1 MGSNSELHVVLTT
14 MLSLDR
20 KTMYMKLILLD
31 YFPVLL
37 LFCWWFVMY
46 GVDAP
51 LITLTAE
58 TCSMALILTV
68 LFEVRWRCLFKY
80 FKKEKDLKNIIQFT
94 ETLQYCQIMYDHH
107 QAPPKS
113 FMLSSI
119 VFLNFAGVLNAAVLY
134 IAPLGLF
141 LEPDGDVFFY
151 LMGFVLFGFSCLQI
165 SFIQPLL
172 LNCDADT
179 FKFIRSQA
187 LVFSETTTAAA
198 TTAKEPPESSG
209 SVEIV

>member
-14 MLSLDR
+14 KLSLDR

-58 TCSMALILTV
+58 TCSMALIWTV
-68 LFEVRWRCLFKY
+68 LFEVRWRCLFQY
-80 FKKEKDLKNIIQFT
+80 FKKEADLENIIQFT
-94 ETLQYCQIMYDHH
+94 ETLHYCQIMYDHH
-107 QAPPKS
+107 QATPKS
-113 FMLSSI
+113 FMLSSL
-119 VFLNFAGVLNAAVLY
+119 VFLNFAGFLNAAVLY
-134 IAPLGLF
+134 IAPLVLF
-141 LEPDGDVFFY
+141 LELQGDAFYY
-151 LMGFVLFGFSCLQI
+151 LMCYVLAGFSCLQI

-172 LNCDADT
+172 LNCDADS
-179 FKFIRSQA
+179 FKFIRSQP

-198 TTAKEPPESSG
+198 TTAKEPAESAG
-209 SVEIV
+209 SDEIV

>member
-14 MLSLDR
+14 KLSLDR

-80 FKKEKDLKNIIQFT
+80 FKKEADLENIIQFT
-94 ETLQYCQIMYDHH
+94 ETLHYCQIMYDHH
-107 QAPPKS
+107 QATPKS
-113 FMLSSI
+113 FMLSSF
-119 VFLNFAGVLNAAVLY
+119 VFLNFAGFLNAAVLY
-134 IAPLGLF
+134 IAPL
-141 LEPDGDVFFY
+141 
-151 LMGFVLFGFSCLQI
+151 
-165 SFIQPLL
+165 PLL
-172 LNCDADT
+172 LNCDADS
-179 FKFIRSQA
+179 FKFIRSQP

-198 TTAKEPPESSG
+198 TTAKEPAESSG
-209 SVEIV
+209 SDEIV

>member
-14 MLSLDR
+14 KLSLDR
-20 KTMYMKLILLD
+20 KTMYMKMILLD

-68 LFEVRWRCLFKY
+68 LFE
-80 FKKEKDLKNIIQFT
+80 EADLKNIIQFT
-94 ETLQYCQIMYDHH
+94 ASNPAT
-107 QAPPKS
+107 PKS
-113 FMLSSI
+113 FMLSSL
-119 VFLNFAGVLNAAVLY
+119 VFLNFVGILNAATLY
-134 IAPLGLF
+134 IAPL
-141 LEPDGDVFFY
+141 
-151 LMGFVLFGFSCLQI
+151 
-165 SFIQPLL
+165 PLL

-179 FKFIRSQA
+179 FKFIRSQP

-198 TTAKEPPESSG
+198 TTAKEPAESSG
-209 SVEIV
+209 SAEIV

>member
-1 MGSNSELHVVLTT
+1 MGSNPELHVVLTT
-14 MLSLDR
+14 KLSLERQFD
-20 KTMYMKLILLD
+20 LLD

-58 TCSMALILTV
+58 TCSMALTLTV
-68 LFEVRWRCLFKY
+68 LFE
-80 FKKEKDLKNIIQFT
+80 EADLKNIIQFT
-94 ETLQYCQIMYDHH
+94 ETLHYCQIMYDHH
-107 QAPPKS
+107 QATPKS
-113 FMLSSI
+113 FMLSSL
-119 VFLNFAGVLNAAVLY
+119 VFLNFAGFLNAATLY
-134 IAPLGLF
+134 IAPLVLF
-141 LEPDGDVFFY
+141 LKPHGDGFYY
-151 LMGFVLFGFSCLQI
+151 LMCYVLFGFSCLQI

-179 FKFIRSQA
+179 FKFIRSQP

-198 TTAKEPPESSG
+198 TTAKEPAESSG
-209 SVEIV
+209 SAEIV

>member
-68 LFEVRWRCLFKY
+68 LFE
-80 FKKEKDLKNIIQFT
+80 EKDLKNIIQFT

>member
-14 MLSLDR
+14 KLSLDR

-68 LFEVRWRCLFKY
+68 LFE
-80 FKKEKDLKNIIQFT
+80 EADLENIIQFT
-94 ETLQYCQIMYDHH
+94 ETLHYCQIMYDHH
-107 QAPPKS
+107 QATPKS
-113 FMLSSI
+113 FMLSSL
-119 VFLNFAGVLNAAVLY
+119 VFLNFAGFLNAAVLY
-134 IAPLGLF
+134 IAPLVLF
-141 LEPDGDVFFY
+141 LEPQGDGFYY
-151 LMGFVLFGFSCLQI
+151 LMCYVLSGFSCLQI

-172 LNCDADT
+172 LNCDADS
-179 FKFIRSQA
+179 FKFIRSQP

-198 TTAKEPPESSG
+198 TTAKEPAESSG
-209 SVEIV
+209 SDEIV

>member
-1 MGSNSELHVVLTT
+1 
-14 MLSLDR
+14 
-20 KTMYMKLILLD
+20 MYMKLILLD

-80 FKKEKDLKNIIQFT
+80 FKKEADLENIIQFT
-94 ETLQYCQIMYDHH
+94 ETLHYCQIMYDHH
-107 QAPPKS
+107 QATPKS
-113 FMLSSI
+113 FMLSSF
-119 VFLNFAGVLNAAVLY
+119 VFLNFAGFLNAAVLY
-134 IAPLGLF
+134 IAPLVLF
-141 LEPDGDVFFY
+141 LELQGDGFYY
-151 LMGFVLFGFSCLQI
+151 LMCYVLSGFSCLQI

-172 LNCDADT
+172 LNCDADS
-179 FKFIRSQA
+179 FKFIRSQP

-198 TTAKEPPESSG
+198 TTAKEPAESSG
-209 SVEIV
+209 SDEIV

>member
-14 MLSLDR
+14 KLSLDR

-68 LFEVRWRCLFKY
+68 CLRYGGGVYSNILKRRQIWR
-80 FKKEKDLKNIIQFT
+80 
-94 ETLQYCQIMYDHH
+94 
-107 QAPPKS
+107 
-113 FMLSSI
+113 
-119 VFLNFAGVLNAAVLY
+119 
-134 IAPLGLF
+134 
-141 LEPDGDVFFY
+141 
-151 LMGFVLFGFSCLQI
+151 I
-165 SFIQPLL
+165 SFNLL
-172 LNCDADT
+172 
-179 FKFIRSQA
+179 KPYI
-187 LVFSETTTAAA
+187 
-198 TTAKEPPESSG
+198 
-209 SVEIV
+209 IVR